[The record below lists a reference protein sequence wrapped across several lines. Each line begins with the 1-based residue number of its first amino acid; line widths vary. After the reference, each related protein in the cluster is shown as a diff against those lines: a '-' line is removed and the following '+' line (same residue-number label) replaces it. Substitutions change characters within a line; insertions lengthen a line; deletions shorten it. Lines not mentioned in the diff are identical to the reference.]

1 VLENSQP
8 NIPMYK
14 KIFIAIDNS
23 RHSNFCIDL
32 GIDISKKFGS
42 SLVGCHVYDASLHQ
56 RRFRDME
63 KGLPQQYQDENVLQR
78 QRDLHSS
85 LINLGLK
92 LISES
97 YLDVFKNRC
106 REANVPH
113 EGLLLE
119 GKNYYEIIKEIHR
132 NHYDLVIIGAL
143 GLAAVNESVIG
154 SVCER
159 VVRRIKTDVLVVKN
173 KRLEGKVVVAVDGSL
188 PSTVGVK
195 SAVSFAKLFNL
206 KLVAVSVYDPHYHRV
221 AFESIA
227 NVLSKE
233 AGQIFRF
240 KEQETLHEE
249 IIDKGLAKI
258 YQSHLDV
265 VNQMARDAGVEADT
279 VLMDGKPY
287 DKILKYIQ
295 NEKPSTIIMG
305 RTGVHNTNELDLGS
319 TTENLLRLAPCNV
332 LLTGGN
338 VEAKLNA
345 SQDCQEFMS
354 LRRNE
359 KEIATGTYDQSLLNE
374 KSFLRTVKKSDQQI
388 VEIQQIRVQ
397 KPVWTQ
403 EAQIQT
409 ERIPSFV
416 RGMVK
421 RKIEEYACEK
431 GYREITAQIVNEAKT
446 MFMNDGSFHRIDKGD
461 AEQL

>member
-1 VLENSQP
+1 MVLKNS
-8 NIPMYK
+8 MYK

-23 RHSNFCIDL
+23 RYSNSCIDL
-32 GIDISKKFGS
+32 GVALSQKFGS
-42 SLVGCHVYDASLHQ
+42 LLVGCHVYDASLHQ

-63 KGLPQQYQDENVLQR
+63 KGLPPQYQDESVLQR

-97 YLDVFKNRC
+97 YLDVFKKKC
-106 REANVPH
+106 SVMSVPH
-113 EGLLLE
+113 EELLLE
-119 GKNYYEIIKEIHR
+119 GKNYYEIIKELQGNR
-132 NHYDLVIIGAL
+132 YDLVILGAL
-143 GLAAVNESVIG
+143 GLAAVNEQVIG

-173 KRLEGKVVVAVDGSL
+173 RCFEGKVVIAVDGSAA
-188 PSTVGVK
+188 SIAGFT
-195 SAVSFAKLFNL
+195 SAIHFAKSFNL
-206 KLVAVSVYDPHYHRV
+206 KLIAVSVFDPHYHRI

-227 NVLSKE
+227 NVLSQE

-258 YQSHLDV
+258 YQNHLDTV
-265 VNQMARDAGVEADT
+265 SRMAGDAGVEIDT

-287 DKILKYIQ
+287 DKILQFIQ
-295 NEKPSTIIMG
+295 KENPSTLILG
-305 RTGVHNTNELDLGS
+305 RTGVHNTNGLDIGS

-332 LLTGGN
+332 LLTGGI
-338 VEAKLNA
+338 ADA
-345 SQDCQEFMS
+345 RITMPSDFSEFH
-354 LRRNE
+354 RPVNE
-359 KEIATGTYDQSLLNE
+359 KASIKNTLECQHSSEDGFFRSVKGDQKISD
-374 KSFLRTVKKSDQQI
+374 KQHKKKQI
-388 VEIQQIRVQ
+388 
-397 KPVWTQ
+397 PAWTH

-409 ERIPSFV
+409 ARIPSFV

-421 RKIEEYACEK
+421 KKIEEFAQER
-431 GYREITAQIVNEAKT
+431 GYLEITPQIVDEAKALL
-446 MFMNDGSFHRIDKGD
+446 MSDNSFHS
-461 AEQL
+461 A

>member
-1 VLENSQP
+1 
-8 NIPMYK
+8 MYK

-23 RHSNFCIDL
+23 QHSNFCIDL

-42 SLVGCHVYDASLHQ
+42 LLVGCHVYDAALHQ

-63 KGLPQQYQDENVLQR
+63 KGLPPQFQDENVLQR

-97 YLDVFKNRC
+97 YLDVFKNKC
-106 REANVPH
+106 REATVPH

-119 GKNYYEIIKEIHR
+119 GKNYYEIIKETQGE
-132 NHYDLVIIGAL
+132 HYDLMILGAL
-143 GLAAVNESVIG
+143 GLAAVNENTLG

-159 VVRRIKTDVLVVKN
+159 VVRRVKTDVLVVKN
-173 KRLEGKVVVAVDGSL
+173 RCFERKVLVAVDGSI
-188 PSTVGVK
+188 P
-195 SAVSFAKLFNL
+195 SFAGVRSAIAFAKSFNL
-206 KLVAVSVYDPHYHRV
+206 KLAAVSVFDPHYHRV

-258 YQSHLDV
+258 YQGHLDQ
-265 VNQMARDAGVEADT
+265 VNRMAADAGLEIDT

-295 NEKPSTIIMG
+295 NENPSMLIAG
-305 RTGVHNTNELDLGS
+305 RTGVHNTNGLDIGS

-332 LLTGGN
+332 LLAGEN
-338 VEAKLNA
+338 IEAKLSA
-345 SQDCQEFMS
+345 SREYSEFQRS
-354 LRRNE
+354 SINE
-359 KEIATGTYDQSLLNE
+359 KQLPVRSCDQALKKNG
-374 KSFLRTVKKSDQQI
+374 FLISAKADQDICDKPPLETQN
-388 VEIQQIRVQ
+388 
-397 KPVWTQ
+397 PVWTQ
-403 EAQIQT
+403 EARIQT

-416 RGMVK
+416 REVVRK
-421 RKIEEYACEK
+421 KIEEYACER
-431 GYREITAQIVNEAKT
+431 GYQEITAQIVSEARTVFTK
-446 MFMNDGSFHRIDKGD
+446 DDPFHKV
-461 AEQL
+461 

>member
-1 VLENSQP
+1 MNHLSVRNNQSD
-8 NIPMYK
+8 IPMYK

-23 RHSNFCIDL
+23 HHSNFCIDL
-32 GIDISKKFGS
+32 GIDLSKKLGS
-42 SLVGCHVYDASLHQ
+42 LLTGCHVYDASLHQ

-63 KGLPQQYQDENVLQR
+63 KGLPPQYQDESVLQR

-97 YLDVFKNRC
+97 YLDVFKKKC
-106 REANVPH
+106 KEAAVPH

-119 GKNYYEIIKEIHR
+119 GKNYYEIIKEVQG
-132 NHYDLVIIGAL
+132 NCYDLVIIGAL

-159 VVRRIKTDVLVVKN
+159 VVRRIKTDILVVKN
-173 KRLEGKVVVAVDGSL
+173 RHLEGKVVIAVDGSM
-188 PSTVGVK
+188 PSIDGVK
-195 SAVSFAKLFNL
+195 TAIGFAKSFNL
-206 KLVAVSVYDPHYHRV
+206 KLVAVSVFDPHYHRV

-258 YQSHLDV
+258 YQNHLDR
-265 VNQMARDAGVEADT
+265 VNRMAIDAGVEADT

-295 NEKPSTIIMG
+295 NEKPSTLIMG
-305 RTGVHNTNELDLGS
+305 RTGVHNTNGLDIGS

-338 VEAKLNA
+338 TETKPDTSVDYTDCRGVSAKESINNTHGQ
-345 SQDCQEFMS
+345 SI
-354 LRRNE
+354 
-359 KEIATGTYDQSLLNE
+359 KESS
-374 KSFLRTVKKSDQQI
+374 SFLRTIKSDQKICNTPHIKTQI
-388 VEIQQIRVQ
+388 
-397 KPVWTQ
+397 PVWTQ
-403 EAQIQT
+403 DAQMQT

-416 RGMVK
+416 REMVK
-421 RKIEEYACEK
+421 RKIEEYASEK
-431 GYREITAQIVNEAKT
+431 GYREITTQIVDEAKT
-446 MFMNDGSFHRIDKGD
+446 MFMNDNSAR
-461 AEQL
+461 